1 MTLNE
6 ITTRLGITPNPMQ
19 AQTFEFV
26 SEKNENLVILSPT
39 GTGKTLAY
47 LMPVTQKLEETS
59 DDLQAI
65 VVVPGRELALQSATV
80 LKNMGAGLRACACY
94 GGRPTMDEHRVLR
107 QVKPQIVFG
116 TPGRLNDHIDK
127 GNIETDKIRFI
138 IIDEFDKCLEMGFQ
152 NEMVALM
159 QKLPIG
165 ARRIFLS
172 AADSEEDSNKLAS
185 KTEQR
190 RGELPREL
198 SYKGFSRIDYREKT
212 EAVSDRIKT
221 FSVQKMAIIALMT
234 AVLCI
239 LAPISIP
246 VFISPVPIS
255 LGVLAIY
262 LTAYV
267 LSPLDATISVIIFI
281 LLGTFGLPVFSGY
294 SGGLSKLVGPTGGYI
309 IGFLFTV
316 YISSLFIHMKKGII
330 FDVIGMIT
338 GLALCY
344 ILGTIWFSYQQGKGF
359 IASLLLCVVPFLIGD
374 AIKIIVAVILG
385 TQINKRLAHLDL

>member
-1 MTLNE
+1 M
-6 ITTRLGITPNPMQ
+6 
-19 AQTFEFV
+19 
-26 SEKNENLVILSPT
+26 S
-39 GTGKTLAY
+39 
-47 LMPVTQKLEETS
+47 
-59 DDLQAI
+59 
-65 VVVPGRELALQSATV
+65 
-80 LKNMGAGLRACACY
+80 
-94 GGRPTMDEHRVLR
+94 
-107 QVKPQIVFG
+107 
-116 TPGRLNDHIDK
+116 
-127 GNIETDKIRFI
+127 
-138 IIDEFDKCLEMGFQ
+138 
-152 NEMVALM
+152 
-159 QKLPIG
+159 
-165 ARRIFLS
+165 
-172 AADSEEDSNKLAS
+172 
-185 KTEQR
+185 
-190 RGELPREL
+190 
-198 SYKGFSRIDYREKT
+198 
-212 EAVSDRIKT
+212 KT

-255 LGVLAIY
+255 LGVLAVY

-281 LLGTFGLPVFSGY
+281 LLGTFGLPVFSEY

-385 TQINKRLAHLDL
+385 TQLNKRLAHLDL

>member
-1 MTLNE
+1 M
-6 ITTRLGITPNPMQ
+6 
-19 AQTFEFV
+19 
-26 SEKNENLVILSPT
+26 SE
-39 GTGKTLAY
+39 
-47 LMPVTQKLEETS
+47 
-59 DDLQAI
+59 
-65 VVVPGRELALQSATV
+65 
-80 LKNMGAGLRACACY
+80 
-94 GGRPTMDEHRVLR
+94 
-107 QVKPQIVFG
+107 
-116 TPGRLNDHIDK
+116 
-127 GNIETDKIRFI
+127 
-138 IIDEFDKCLEMGFQ
+138 
-152 NEMVALM
+152 
-159 QKLPIG
+159 
-165 ARRIFLS
+165 
-172 AADSEEDSNKLAS
+172 
-185 KTEQR
+185 
-190 RGELPREL
+190 
-198 SYKGFSRIDYREKT
+198 
-212 EAVSDRIKT
+212 T
-221 FSVQKMAIIALMT
+221 FSVRKMAIIALMT

-246 VFISPVPIS
+246 VFISPVPVS
-255 LGVLAIY
+255 LGVLAVY

-267 LSPLDATISVIIFI
+267 LSRVDALISVIIFI

-385 TQINKRLAHLDL
+385 TQLNKRLAHLDL

>member
-1 MTLNE
+1 M
-6 ITTRLGITPNPMQ
+6 
-19 AQTFEFV
+19 
-26 SEKNENLVILSPT
+26 S
-39 GTGKTLAY
+39 
-47 LMPVTQKLEETS
+47 
-59 DDLQAI
+59 
-65 VVVPGRELALQSATV
+65 
-80 LKNMGAGLRACACY
+80 
-94 GGRPTMDEHRVLR
+94 
-107 QVKPQIVFG
+107 
-116 TPGRLNDHIDK
+116 
-127 GNIETDKIRFI
+127 
-138 IIDEFDKCLEMGFQ
+138 
-152 NEMVALM
+152 
-159 QKLPIG
+159 
-165 ARRIFLS
+165 
-172 AADSEEDSNKLAS
+172 
-185 KTEQR
+185 
-190 RGELPREL
+190 
-198 SYKGFSRIDYREKT
+198 
-212 EAVSDRIKT
+212 KT

-255 LGVLAIY
+255 LGVLAVY

-330 FDVIGMIT
+330 FDVIGMIS

-374 AIKIIVAVILG
+374 AVKIIVAVILG
-385 TQINKRLAHLDL
+385 TQINKRLADLNL

>member
-1 MTLNE
+1 M
-6 ITTRLGITPNPMQ
+6 
-19 AQTFEFV
+19 
-26 SEKNENLVILSPT
+26 S
-39 GTGKTLAY
+39 
-47 LMPVTQKLEETS
+47 
-59 DDLQAI
+59 
-65 VVVPGRELALQSATV
+65 
-80 LKNMGAGLRACACY
+80 
-94 GGRPTMDEHRVLR
+94 
-107 QVKPQIVFG
+107 
-116 TPGRLNDHIDK
+116 
-127 GNIETDKIRFI
+127 
-138 IIDEFDKCLEMGFQ
+138 
-152 NEMVALM
+152 
-159 QKLPIG
+159 
-165 ARRIFLS
+165 
-172 AADSEEDSNKLAS
+172 
-185 KTEQR
+185 
-190 RGELPREL
+190 
-198 SYKGFSRIDYREKT
+198 
-212 EAVSDRIKT
+212 KT

-255 LGVLAIY
+255 LGVLAVY

-338 GLALCY
+338 GLAICY

-385 TQINKRLAHLDL
+385 TQLNKRLAHLDL

>member
-1 MTLNE
+1 
-6 ITTRLGITPNPMQ
+6 
-19 AQTFEFV
+19 
-26 SEKNENLVILSPT
+26 
-39 GTGKTLAY
+39 
-47 LMPVTQKLEETS
+47 
-59 DDLQAI
+59 
-65 VVVPGRELALQSATV
+65 
-80 LKNMGAGLRACACY
+80 
-94 GGRPTMDEHRVLR
+94 
-107 QVKPQIVFG
+107 
-116 TPGRLNDHIDK
+116 
-127 GNIETDKIRFI
+127 
-138 IIDEFDKCLEMGFQ
+138 
-152 NEMVALM
+152 
-159 QKLPIG
+159 
-165 ARRIFLS
+165 
-172 AADSEEDSNKLAS
+172 
-185 KTEQR
+185 
-190 RGELPREL
+190 
-198 SYKGFSRIDYREKT
+198 
-212 EAVSDRIKT
+212 
-221 FSVQKMAIIALMT
+221 MAIIALMT

-255 LGVLAIY
+255 LGVLAVY

-385 TQINKRLAHLDL
+385 RQINKRLSDLNL

>member
-1 MTLNE
+1 M
-6 ITTRLGITPNPMQ
+6 
-19 AQTFEFV
+19 
-26 SEKNENLVILSPT
+26 SE
-39 GTGKTLAY
+39 
-47 LMPVTQKLEETS
+47 
-59 DDLQAI
+59 
-65 VVVPGRELALQSATV
+65 
-80 LKNMGAGLRACACY
+80 
-94 GGRPTMDEHRVLR
+94 
-107 QVKPQIVFG
+107 
-116 TPGRLNDHIDK
+116 
-127 GNIETDKIRFI
+127 
-138 IIDEFDKCLEMGFQ
+138 
-152 NEMVALM
+152 
-159 QKLPIG
+159 
-165 ARRIFLS
+165 
-172 AADSEEDSNKLAS
+172 
-185 KTEQR
+185 
-190 RGELPREL
+190 
-198 SYKGFSRIDYREKT
+198 
-212 EAVSDRIKT
+212 T
-221 FSVQKMAIIALMT
+221 FSVRKMAIIALMT

-267 LSPLDATISVIIFI
+267 LSPVDATISVIIFI

>member
-1 MTLNE
+1 M
-6 ITTRLGITPNPMQ
+6 
-19 AQTFEFV
+19 
-26 SEKNENLVILSPT
+26 S
-39 GTGKTLAY
+39 
-47 LMPVTQKLEETS
+47 
-59 DDLQAI
+59 
-65 VVVPGRELALQSATV
+65 
-80 LKNMGAGLRACACY
+80 
-94 GGRPTMDEHRVLR
+94 
-107 QVKPQIVFG
+107 
-116 TPGRLNDHIDK
+116 
-127 GNIETDKIRFI
+127 
-138 IIDEFDKCLEMGFQ
+138 
-152 NEMVALM
+152 
-159 QKLPIG
+159 
-165 ARRIFLS
+165 
-172 AADSEEDSNKLAS
+172 
-185 KTEQR
+185 
-190 RGELPREL
+190 
-198 SYKGFSRIDYREKT
+198 
-212 EAVSDRIKT
+212 KT

-330 FDVIGMIT
+330 YDVIGMIT

-385 TQINKRLAHLDL
+385 TQLNKRLAHLDL

>member
-1 MTLNE
+1 M
-6 ITTRLGITPNPMQ
+6 
-19 AQTFEFV
+19 
-26 SEKNENLVILSPT
+26 S
-39 GTGKTLAY
+39 
-47 LMPVTQKLEETS
+47 
-59 DDLQAI
+59 
-65 VVVPGRELALQSATV
+65 
-80 LKNMGAGLRACACY
+80 
-94 GGRPTMDEHRVLR
+94 
-107 QVKPQIVFG
+107 
-116 TPGRLNDHIDK
+116 
-127 GNIETDKIRFI
+127 
-138 IIDEFDKCLEMGFQ
+138 
-152 NEMVALM
+152 
-159 QKLPIG
+159 
-165 ARRIFLS
+165 
-172 AADSEEDSNKLAS
+172 
-185 KTEQR
+185 
-190 RGELPREL
+190 
-198 SYKGFSRIDYREKT
+198 
-212 EAVSDRIKT
+212 KT

-316 YISSLFIHMKKGII
+316 YISSLFIHIKKGII

-385 TQINKRLAHLDL
+385 TQINKRLSYLNL

>member
-1 MTLNE
+1 M
-6 ITTRLGITPNPMQ
+6 
-19 AQTFEFV
+19 
-26 SEKNENLVILSPT
+26 S
-39 GTGKTLAY
+39 
-47 LMPVTQKLEETS
+47 
-59 DDLQAI
+59 
-65 VVVPGRELALQSATV
+65 
-80 LKNMGAGLRACACY
+80 
-94 GGRPTMDEHRVLR
+94 
-107 QVKPQIVFG
+107 
-116 TPGRLNDHIDK
+116 
-127 GNIETDKIRFI
+127 
-138 IIDEFDKCLEMGFQ
+138 
-152 NEMVALM
+152 
-159 QKLPIG
+159 
-165 ARRIFLS
+165 
-172 AADSEEDSNKLAS
+172 
-185 KTEQR
+185 
-190 RGELPREL
+190 
-198 SYKGFSRIDYREKT
+198 
-212 EAVSDRIKT
+212 KT

-255 LGVLAIY
+255 LGVLAVY

-330 FDVIGMIT
+330 YDVIGMIT

>member
-1 MTLNE
+1 M
-6 ITTRLGITPNPMQ
+6 
-19 AQTFEFV
+19 
-26 SEKNENLVILSPT
+26 S
-39 GTGKTLAY
+39 
-47 LMPVTQKLEETS
+47 
-59 DDLQAI
+59 
-65 VVVPGRELALQSATV
+65 
-80 LKNMGAGLRACACY
+80 
-94 GGRPTMDEHRVLR
+94 
-107 QVKPQIVFG
+107 
-116 TPGRLNDHIDK
+116 
-127 GNIETDKIRFI
+127 
-138 IIDEFDKCLEMGFQ
+138 
-152 NEMVALM
+152 
-159 QKLPIG
+159 
-165 ARRIFLS
+165 
-172 AADSEEDSNKLAS
+172 
-185 KTEQR
+185 
-190 RGELPREL
+190 
-198 SYKGFSRIDYREKT
+198 
-212 EAVSDRIKT
+212 KT

-246 VFISPVPIS
+246 VFISPVPVS
-255 LGVLAIY
+255 LGVLAVY

-267 LSPLDATISVIIFI
+267 LSPVDATISVIIFI

-338 GLALCY
+338 GLAICY

-385 TQINKRLAHLDL
+385 TQLNKRLAHLDL

>member
-1 MTLNE
+1 M
-6 ITTRLGITPNPMQ
+6 
-19 AQTFEFV
+19 
-26 SEKNENLVILSPT
+26 S
-39 GTGKTLAY
+39 
-47 LMPVTQKLEETS
+47 
-59 DDLQAI
+59 
-65 VVVPGRELALQSATV
+65 
-80 LKNMGAGLRACACY
+80 
-94 GGRPTMDEHRVLR
+94 
-107 QVKPQIVFG
+107 
-116 TPGRLNDHIDK
+116 
-127 GNIETDKIRFI
+127 
-138 IIDEFDKCLEMGFQ
+138 
-152 NEMVALM
+152 
-159 QKLPIG
+159 
-165 ARRIFLS
+165 
-172 AADSEEDSNKLAS
+172 
-185 KTEQR
+185 
-190 RGELPREL
+190 
-198 SYKGFSRIDYREKT
+198 
-212 EAVSDRIKT
+212 KT

-267 LSPLDATISVIIFI
+267 LSPLDATIIFI

-359 IASLLLCVVPFLIGD
+359 IASLLLCVIPFLIGD

>member
-1 MTLNE
+1 M
-6 ITTRLGITPNPMQ
+6 
-19 AQTFEFV
+19 
-26 SEKNENLVILSPT
+26 S
-39 GTGKTLAY
+39 
-47 LMPVTQKLEETS
+47 
-59 DDLQAI
+59 
-65 VVVPGRELALQSATV
+65 
-80 LKNMGAGLRACACY
+80 
-94 GGRPTMDEHRVLR
+94 
-107 QVKPQIVFG
+107 
-116 TPGRLNDHIDK
+116 
-127 GNIETDKIRFI
+127 
-138 IIDEFDKCLEMGFQ
+138 
-152 NEMVALM
+152 
-159 QKLPIG
+159 
-165 ARRIFLS
+165 
-172 AADSEEDSNKLAS
+172 
-185 KTEQR
+185 
-190 RGELPREL
+190 
-198 SYKGFSRIDYREKT
+198 
-212 EAVSDRIKT
+212 KT
-221 FSVQKMAIIALMT
+221 FSVQKIAIIALMT

-385 TQINKRLAHLDL
+385 TQLNKRLAHLDL

>member
-1 MTLNE
+1 M
-6 ITTRLGITPNPMQ
+6 
-19 AQTFEFV
+19 
-26 SEKNENLVILSPT
+26 S
-39 GTGKTLAY
+39 
-47 LMPVTQKLEETS
+47 
-59 DDLQAI
+59 
-65 VVVPGRELALQSATV
+65 
-80 LKNMGAGLRACACY
+80 
-94 GGRPTMDEHRVLR
+94 
-107 QVKPQIVFG
+107 
-116 TPGRLNDHIDK
+116 
-127 GNIETDKIRFI
+127 
-138 IIDEFDKCLEMGFQ
+138 
-152 NEMVALM
+152 
-159 QKLPIG
+159 
-165 ARRIFLS
+165 
-172 AADSEEDSNKLAS
+172 
-185 KTEQR
+185 
-190 RGELPREL
+190 
-198 SYKGFSRIDYREKT
+198 
-212 EAVSDRIKT
+212 KT

-246 VFISPVPIS
+246 VFISPVPVS
-255 LGVLAIY
+255 LGVLAVY

-338 GLALCY
+338 GLAICY

>member
-1 MTLNE
+1 M
-6 ITTRLGITPNPMQ
+6 
-19 AQTFEFV
+19 
-26 SEKNENLVILSPT
+26 S
-39 GTGKTLAY
+39 
-47 LMPVTQKLEETS
+47 
-59 DDLQAI
+59 
-65 VVVPGRELALQSATV
+65 
-80 LKNMGAGLRACACY
+80 
-94 GGRPTMDEHRVLR
+94 
-107 QVKPQIVFG
+107 
-116 TPGRLNDHIDK
+116 
-127 GNIETDKIRFI
+127 
-138 IIDEFDKCLEMGFQ
+138 
-152 NEMVALM
+152 
-159 QKLPIG
+159 
-165 ARRIFLS
+165 
-172 AADSEEDSNKLAS
+172 
-185 KTEQR
+185 
-190 RGELPREL
+190 
-198 SYKGFSRIDYREKT
+198 
-212 EAVSDRIKT
+212 KT

-255 LGVLAIY
+255 LGVLAVY
-262 LTAYV
+262 LTAYL

>member
-1 MTLNE
+1 M
-6 ITTRLGITPNPMQ
+6 
-19 AQTFEFV
+19 
-26 SEKNENLVILSPT
+26 S
-39 GTGKTLAY
+39 
-47 LMPVTQKLEETS
+47 
-59 DDLQAI
+59 
-65 VVVPGRELALQSATV
+65 
-80 LKNMGAGLRACACY
+80 
-94 GGRPTMDEHRVLR
+94 
-107 QVKPQIVFG
+107 
-116 TPGRLNDHIDK
+116 
-127 GNIETDKIRFI
+127 
-138 IIDEFDKCLEMGFQ
+138 
-152 NEMVALM
+152 
-159 QKLPIG
+159 
-165 ARRIFLS
+165 
-172 AADSEEDSNKLAS
+172 
-185 KTEQR
+185 
-190 RGELPREL
+190 
-198 SYKGFSRIDYREKT
+198 
-212 EAVSDRIKT
+212 KT

-316 YISSLFIHMKKGII
+316 YISSLFIHMKKAII

>member
-1 MTLNE
+1 M
-6 ITTRLGITPNPMQ
+6 
-19 AQTFEFV
+19 
-26 SEKNENLVILSPT
+26 S
-39 GTGKTLAY
+39 
-47 LMPVTQKLEETS
+47 
-59 DDLQAI
+59 
-65 VVVPGRELALQSATV
+65 
-80 LKNMGAGLRACACY
+80 
-94 GGRPTMDEHRVLR
+94 
-107 QVKPQIVFG
+107 
-116 TPGRLNDHIDK
+116 
-127 GNIETDKIRFI
+127 
-138 IIDEFDKCLEMGFQ
+138 
-152 NEMVALM
+152 
-159 QKLPIG
+159 
-165 ARRIFLS
+165 
-172 AADSEEDSNKLAS
+172 
-185 KTEQR
+185 
-190 RGELPREL
+190 
-198 SYKGFSRIDYREKT
+198 
-212 EAVSDRIKT
+212 KT

-359 IASLLLCVVPFLIGD
+359 IVSLLLCVVPFLIGD

-385 TQINKRLAHLDL
+385 TQLNKRLAHLDL

>member
-1 MTLNE
+1 M
-6 ITTRLGITPNPMQ
+6 
-19 AQTFEFV
+19 
-26 SEKNENLVILSPT
+26 S
-39 GTGKTLAY
+39 
-47 LMPVTQKLEETS
+47 
-59 DDLQAI
+59 
-65 VVVPGRELALQSATV
+65 
-80 LKNMGAGLRACACY
+80 
-94 GGRPTMDEHRVLR
+94 
-107 QVKPQIVFG
+107 
-116 TPGRLNDHIDK
+116 
-127 GNIETDKIRFI
+127 
-138 IIDEFDKCLEMGFQ
+138 
-152 NEMVALM
+152 
-159 QKLPIG
+159 
-165 ARRIFLS
+165 
-172 AADSEEDSNKLAS
+172 
-185 KTEQR
+185 
-190 RGELPREL
+190 
-198 SYKGFSRIDYREKT
+198 
-212 EAVSDRIKT
+212 KT

-246 VFISPVPIS
+246 VFISPVPVS

-338 GLALCY
+338 GLAICY

>member
-1 MTLNE
+1 M
-6 ITTRLGITPNPMQ
+6 
-19 AQTFEFV
+19 
-26 SEKNENLVILSPT
+26 S
-39 GTGKTLAY
+39 
-47 LMPVTQKLEETS
+47 
-59 DDLQAI
+59 
-65 VVVPGRELALQSATV
+65 
-80 LKNMGAGLRACACY
+80 
-94 GGRPTMDEHRVLR
+94 
-107 QVKPQIVFG
+107 
-116 TPGRLNDHIDK
+116 
-127 GNIETDKIRFI
+127 
-138 IIDEFDKCLEMGFQ
+138 
-152 NEMVALM
+152 
-159 QKLPIG
+159 
-165 ARRIFLS
+165 
-172 AADSEEDSNKLAS
+172 
-185 KTEQR
+185 
-190 RGELPREL
+190 
-198 SYKGFSRIDYREKT
+198 
-212 EAVSDRIKT
+212 KT

-246 VFISPVPIS
+246 IFISPVPVS
-255 LGVLAIY
+255 LGVLAVY

-330 FDVIGMIT
+330 YDIIGMIT

-385 TQINKRLAHLDL
+385 TQINKRLTHLNL

>member
-1 MTLNE
+1 M
-6 ITTRLGITPNPMQ
+6 
-19 AQTFEFV
+19 
-26 SEKNENLVILSPT
+26 S
-39 GTGKTLAY
+39 
-47 LMPVTQKLEETS
+47 
-59 DDLQAI
+59 
-65 VVVPGRELALQSATV
+65 
-80 LKNMGAGLRACACY
+80 
-94 GGRPTMDEHRVLR
+94 
-107 QVKPQIVFG
+107 
-116 TPGRLNDHIDK
+116 
-127 GNIETDKIRFI
+127 
-138 IIDEFDKCLEMGFQ
+138 
-152 NEMVALM
+152 
-159 QKLPIG
+159 
-165 ARRIFLS
+165 
-172 AADSEEDSNKLAS
+172 
-185 KTEQR
+185 
-190 RGELPREL
+190 
-198 SYKGFSRIDYREKT
+198 
-212 EAVSDRIKT
+212 KT

-246 VFISPVPIS
+246 VFISPVPVS
-255 LGVLAIY
+255 LGVLAVY

-316 YISSLFIHMKKGII
+316 YISSIFIHMKKGII

>member
-1 MTLNE
+1 M
-6 ITTRLGITPNPMQ
+6 
-19 AQTFEFV
+19 
-26 SEKNENLVILSPT
+26 S
-39 GTGKTLAY
+39 
-47 LMPVTQKLEETS
+47 
-59 DDLQAI
+59 
-65 VVVPGRELALQSATV
+65 
-80 LKNMGAGLRACACY
+80 
-94 GGRPTMDEHRVLR
+94 
-107 QVKPQIVFG
+107 
-116 TPGRLNDHIDK
+116 
-127 GNIETDKIRFI
+127 
-138 IIDEFDKCLEMGFQ
+138 
-152 NEMVALM
+152 
-159 QKLPIG
+159 
-165 ARRIFLS
+165 
-172 AADSEEDSNKLAS
+172 
-185 KTEQR
+185 
-190 RGELPREL
+190 
-198 SYKGFSRIDYREKT
+198 
-212 EAVSDRIKT
+212 KT

-246 VFISPVPIS
+246 VFISPVPVS
-255 LGVLAIY
+255 LGVLAVY

-374 AIKIIVAVILG
+374 AVKIIVAVILG

>member
-1 MTLNE
+1 M
-6 ITTRLGITPNPMQ
+6 
-19 AQTFEFV
+19 
-26 SEKNENLVILSPT
+26 S
-39 GTGKTLAY
+39 
-47 LMPVTQKLEETS
+47 
-59 DDLQAI
+59 
-65 VVVPGRELALQSATV
+65 
-80 LKNMGAGLRACACY
+80 
-94 GGRPTMDEHRVLR
+94 
-107 QVKPQIVFG
+107 
-116 TPGRLNDHIDK
+116 
-127 GNIETDKIRFI
+127 
-138 IIDEFDKCLEMGFQ
+138 
-152 NEMVALM
+152 
-159 QKLPIG
+159 
-165 ARRIFLS
+165 
-172 AADSEEDSNKLAS
+172 
-185 KTEQR
+185 
-190 RGELPREL
+190 
-198 SYKGFSRIDYREKT
+198 
-212 EAVSDRIKT
+212 KT

-255 LGVLAIY
+255 LGVLAVY

-374 AIKIIVAVILG
+374 AVKIIVAVILG
-385 TQINKRLAHLDL
+385 TQLNKRLAHLDL

>member
-1 MTLNE
+1 M
-6 ITTRLGITPNPMQ
+6 
-19 AQTFEFV
+19 
-26 SEKNENLVILSPT
+26 S
-39 GTGKTLAY
+39 
-47 LMPVTQKLEETS
+47 
-59 DDLQAI
+59 
-65 VVVPGRELALQSATV
+65 
-80 LKNMGAGLRACACY
+80 
-94 GGRPTMDEHRVLR
+94 
-107 QVKPQIVFG
+107 
-116 TPGRLNDHIDK
+116 
-127 GNIETDKIRFI
+127 
-138 IIDEFDKCLEMGFQ
+138 
-152 NEMVALM
+152 
-159 QKLPIG
+159 
-165 ARRIFLS
+165 
-172 AADSEEDSNKLAS
+172 
-185 KTEQR
+185 
-190 RGELPREL
+190 
-198 SYKGFSRIDYREKT
+198 
-212 EAVSDRIKT
+212 KT

-246 VFISPVPIS
+246 IFISPVPVS
-255 LGVLAIY
+255 LGVLAVY

-316 YISSLFIHMKKGII
+316 YISSHFIHMKKGII
-330 FDVIGMIT
+330 YDVIGMIT

-385 TQINKRLAHLDL
+385 TQLNKRLAHLDL

>member
-1 MTLNE
+1 M
-6 ITTRLGITPNPMQ
+6 
-19 AQTFEFV
+19 
-26 SEKNENLVILSPT
+26 S
-39 GTGKTLAY
+39 
-47 LMPVTQKLEETS
+47 
-59 DDLQAI
+59 
-65 VVVPGRELALQSATV
+65 
-80 LKNMGAGLRACACY
+80 
-94 GGRPTMDEHRVLR
+94 
-107 QVKPQIVFG
+107 
-116 TPGRLNDHIDK
+116 
-127 GNIETDKIRFI
+127 
-138 IIDEFDKCLEMGFQ
+138 
-152 NEMVALM
+152 
-159 QKLPIG
+159 
-165 ARRIFLS
+165 
-172 AADSEEDSNKLAS
+172 
-185 KTEQR
+185 
-190 RGELPREL
+190 
-198 SYKGFSRIDYREKT
+198 
-212 EAVSDRIKT
+212 KT

-338 GLALCY
+338 GLAICY

-385 TQINKRLAHLDL
+385 TQLNKRLAHLDL

>member
-1 MTLNE
+1 M
-6 ITTRLGITPNPMQ
+6 
-19 AQTFEFV
+19 
-26 SEKNENLVILSPT
+26 SE
-39 GTGKTLAY
+39 
-47 LMPVTQKLEETS
+47 
-59 DDLQAI
+59 
-65 VVVPGRELALQSATV
+65 
-80 LKNMGAGLRACACY
+80 
-94 GGRPTMDEHRVLR
+94 
-107 QVKPQIVFG
+107 
-116 TPGRLNDHIDK
+116 
-127 GNIETDKIRFI
+127 
-138 IIDEFDKCLEMGFQ
+138 
-152 NEMVALM
+152 
-159 QKLPIG
+159 
-165 ARRIFLS
+165 
-172 AADSEEDSNKLAS
+172 
-185 KTEQR
+185 
-190 RGELPREL
+190 
-198 SYKGFSRIDYREKT
+198 
-212 EAVSDRIKT
+212 T
-221 FSVQKMAIIALMT
+221 FSVRKMAIIALMT

>member
-1 MTLNE
+1 ML
-6 ITTRLGITPNPMQ
+6 
-19 AQTFEFV
+19 
-26 SEKNENLVILSPT
+26 
-39 GTGKTLAY
+39 
-47 LMPVTQKLEETS
+47 
-59 DDLQAI
+59 
-65 VVVPGRELALQSATV
+65 
-80 LKNMGAGLRACACY
+80 
-94 GGRPTMDEHRVLR
+94 
-107 QVKPQIVFG
+107 
-116 TPGRLNDHIDK
+116 
-127 GNIETDKIRFI
+127 
-138 IIDEFDKCLEMGFQ
+138 
-152 NEMVALM
+152 
-159 QKLPIG
+159 
-165 ARRIFLS
+165 
-172 AADSEEDSNKLAS
+172 
-185 KTEQR
+185 
-190 RGELPREL
+190 
-198 SYKGFSRIDYREKT
+198 
-212 EAVSDRIKT
+212 KT

-239 LAPISIP
+239 LAPISMP

-255 LGVLAIY
+255 LGVLAVY

-385 TQINKRLAHLDL
+385 TQLNKRLAHLDL

>member
-1 MTLNE
+1 M
-6 ITTRLGITPNPMQ
+6 
-19 AQTFEFV
+19 
-26 SEKNENLVILSPT
+26 SE
-39 GTGKTLAY
+39 
-47 LMPVTQKLEETS
+47 
-59 DDLQAI
+59 
-65 VVVPGRELALQSATV
+65 
-80 LKNMGAGLRACACY
+80 
-94 GGRPTMDEHRVLR
+94 
-107 QVKPQIVFG
+107 
-116 TPGRLNDHIDK
+116 
-127 GNIETDKIRFI
+127 
-138 IIDEFDKCLEMGFQ
+138 
-152 NEMVALM
+152 
-159 QKLPIG
+159 
-165 ARRIFLS
+165 
-172 AADSEEDSNKLAS
+172 
-185 KTEQR
+185 
-190 RGELPREL
+190 
-198 SYKGFSRIDYREKT
+198 
-212 EAVSDRIKT
+212 T
-221 FSVQKMAIIALMT
+221 FSVRKMAIIALMT

-330 FDVIGMIT
+330 FDVIGMIS

-385 TQINKRLAHLDL
+385 TQLNKRLAHLDL

>member
-1 MTLNE
+1 M
-6 ITTRLGITPNPMQ
+6 
-19 AQTFEFV
+19 
-26 SEKNENLVILSPT
+26 S
-39 GTGKTLAY
+39 
-47 LMPVTQKLEETS
+47 
-59 DDLQAI
+59 
-65 VVVPGRELALQSATV
+65 
-80 LKNMGAGLRACACY
+80 
-94 GGRPTMDEHRVLR
+94 
-107 QVKPQIVFG
+107 
-116 TPGRLNDHIDK
+116 
-127 GNIETDKIRFI
+127 
-138 IIDEFDKCLEMGFQ
+138 
-152 NEMVALM
+152 
-159 QKLPIG
+159 
-165 ARRIFLS
+165 
-172 AADSEEDSNKLAS
+172 
-185 KTEQR
+185 
-190 RGELPREL
+190 
-198 SYKGFSRIDYREKT
+198 
-212 EAVSDRIKT
+212 KT

-246 VFISPVPIS
+246 IFISPVPVS

>member
-1 MTLNE
+1 M
-6 ITTRLGITPNPMQ
+6 
-19 AQTFEFV
+19 
-26 SEKNENLVILSPT
+26 SE
-39 GTGKTLAY
+39 
-47 LMPVTQKLEETS
+47 
-59 DDLQAI
+59 
-65 VVVPGRELALQSATV
+65 
-80 LKNMGAGLRACACY
+80 
-94 GGRPTMDEHRVLR
+94 
-107 QVKPQIVFG
+107 
-116 TPGRLNDHIDK
+116 
-127 GNIETDKIRFI
+127 
-138 IIDEFDKCLEMGFQ
+138 
-152 NEMVALM
+152 
-159 QKLPIG
+159 
-165 ARRIFLS
+165 
-172 AADSEEDSNKLAS
+172 
-185 KTEQR
+185 
-190 RGELPREL
+190 
-198 SYKGFSRIDYREKT
+198 
-212 EAVSDRIKT
+212 T
-221 FSVQKMAIIALMT
+221 FSVRKMAIIALMT

-385 TQINKRLAHLDL
+385 TQLNKRLAHLDL

>member
-1 MTLNE
+1 M
-6 ITTRLGITPNPMQ
+6 
-19 AQTFEFV
+19 
-26 SEKNENLVILSPT
+26 S
-39 GTGKTLAY
+39 
-47 LMPVTQKLEETS
+47 
-59 DDLQAI
+59 
-65 VVVPGRELALQSATV
+65 
-80 LKNMGAGLRACACY
+80 
-94 GGRPTMDEHRVLR
+94 
-107 QVKPQIVFG
+107 
-116 TPGRLNDHIDK
+116 
-127 GNIETDKIRFI
+127 
-138 IIDEFDKCLEMGFQ
+138 
-152 NEMVALM
+152 
-159 QKLPIG
+159 
-165 ARRIFLS
+165 
-172 AADSEEDSNKLAS
+172 
-185 KTEQR
+185 
-190 RGELPREL
+190 
-198 SYKGFSRIDYREKT
+198 
-212 EAVSDRIKT
+212 KT

-267 LSPLDATISVIIFI
+267 LSPLDATISVIIII

-330 FDVIGMIT
+330 YDVIGMIT

-385 TQINKRLAHLDL
+385 TQINKRLTHLNL

>member
-1 MTLNE
+1 M
-6 ITTRLGITPNPMQ
+6 
-19 AQTFEFV
+19 
-26 SEKNENLVILSPT
+26 S
-39 GTGKTLAY
+39 
-47 LMPVTQKLEETS
+47 
-59 DDLQAI
+59 
-65 VVVPGRELALQSATV
+65 
-80 LKNMGAGLRACACY
+80 
-94 GGRPTMDEHRVLR
+94 
-107 QVKPQIVFG
+107 
-116 TPGRLNDHIDK
+116 
-127 GNIETDKIRFI
+127 
-138 IIDEFDKCLEMGFQ
+138 
-152 NEMVALM
+152 
-159 QKLPIG
+159 
-165 ARRIFLS
+165 
-172 AADSEEDSNKLAS
+172 
-185 KTEQR
+185 
-190 RGELPREL
+190 
-198 SYKGFSRIDYREKT
+198 
-212 EAVSDRIKT
+212 KT

-255 LGVLAIY
+255 LGVLAVY

-330 FDVIGMIT
+330 FDVVGMIT

>member
-1 MTLNE
+1 M
-6 ITTRLGITPNPMQ
+6 
-19 AQTFEFV
+19 
-26 SEKNENLVILSPT
+26 S
-39 GTGKTLAY
+39 
-47 LMPVTQKLEETS
+47 
-59 DDLQAI
+59 
-65 VVVPGRELALQSATV
+65 
-80 LKNMGAGLRACACY
+80 
-94 GGRPTMDEHRVLR
+94 
-107 QVKPQIVFG
+107 
-116 TPGRLNDHIDK
+116 
-127 GNIETDKIRFI
+127 
-138 IIDEFDKCLEMGFQ
+138 
-152 NEMVALM
+152 
-159 QKLPIG
+159 
-165 ARRIFLS
+165 
-172 AADSEEDSNKLAS
+172 
-185 KTEQR
+185 
-190 RGELPREL
+190 
-198 SYKGFSRIDYREKT
+198 
-212 EAVSDRIKT
+212 KT

-338 GLALCY
+338 GLVLCY

-385 TQINKRLAHLDL
+385 TQLNKRLAHLDL

>member
-1 MTLNE
+1 M
-6 ITTRLGITPNPMQ
+6 
-19 AQTFEFV
+19 
-26 SEKNENLVILSPT
+26 S
-39 GTGKTLAY
+39 
-47 LMPVTQKLEETS
+47 
-59 DDLQAI
+59 
-65 VVVPGRELALQSATV
+65 
-80 LKNMGAGLRACACY
+80 
-94 GGRPTMDEHRVLR
+94 
-107 QVKPQIVFG
+107 
-116 TPGRLNDHIDK
+116 
-127 GNIETDKIRFI
+127 
-138 IIDEFDKCLEMGFQ
+138 
-152 NEMVALM
+152 
-159 QKLPIG
+159 
-165 ARRIFLS
+165 
-172 AADSEEDSNKLAS
+172 
-185 KTEQR
+185 
-190 RGELPREL
+190 
-198 SYKGFSRIDYREKT
+198 
-212 EAVSDRIKT
+212 KT

-255 LGVLAIY
+255 LGVLAVY

-385 TQINKRLAHLDL
+385 TQLNKRLTHLDL